1 MKNAAQQILVP
12 PSTLFILIM
21 LSQDLLHLGK
31 GILVYQWL
39 MSPFGWDIAQFHPG
53 LTKVE
58 AVMEDI
64 TPFRPTYPVPQPAA
78 ITERISMICP

>member
-1 MKNAAQQILVP
+1 MPPGTLLV
-12 PSTLFILIM
+12 LIM
-21 LSQDLLHLGK
+21 LSQDSLRLGK

-39 MSPFGWDIAQFHPG
+39 MSSFGWDIAQFHPG

-58 AVMEDI
+58 AVMEDV
-64 TPFRPTYPVPQPAA
+64 TPLRPPYPVPQPAA